1 MNTFP
6 ICNTFLCT
14 YFGSSQ
20 RNALGSGFF
29 LRMAFGGGGRSGNE
43 NSSTVVSTGS
53 SVISSGNSHFCS
65 SAPVLD
71 RAGLPFRSMTVFTK
85 RSSASTPRSL
95 NSERTFVDSDVNQ
108 RIEIVG
114 MPVLKS
120 RRGPTSSSKT
130 YEDNEYNRRLA
141 RQRMEQSFIVVS
153 SNSGGGSS
161 SGSKHHVDKSEET
174 EWLHEANI
182 KCRETPV
189 RTFYIINH
197 VHIRTI

>member
-1 MNTFP
+1 MHWAVGVF
-6 ICNTFLCT
+6 C
-14 YFGSSQ
+14 
-20 RNALGSGFF
+20 FF
-29 LRMAFGGGGRSGNE
+29 FRMAFGIGGRSGNE
-43 NSSTVVSTGS
+43 NSSTVVSTES
-53 SVISSGNSHFCS
+53 SVISLGTSHFGF

-85 RSSASTPRSL
+85 RRSASTPRSSD
-95 NSERTFVDSDVNQ
+95 SERTFVDSDVNQ

-114 MPVLKS
+114 MSVLKS

-130 YEDNEYNRRLA
+130 YVDNAYNRRLA
-141 RQRMEQSFIVVS
+141 RQRMEQSSMVVS
-153 SNSGGGSS
+153 PNSGSGSS

-174 EWLHEANI
+174 QCLHEAHI
-182 KCRETPV
+182 KCCETPV